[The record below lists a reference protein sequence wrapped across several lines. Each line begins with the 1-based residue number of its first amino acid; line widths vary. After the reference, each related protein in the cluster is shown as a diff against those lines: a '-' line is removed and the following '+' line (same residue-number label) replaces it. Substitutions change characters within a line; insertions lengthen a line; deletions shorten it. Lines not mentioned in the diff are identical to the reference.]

1 MSITE
6 QIVREAPEVEAR
18 KLGLLDSAKAL
29 ASMPVG
35 GFQYDADG
43 NPILENVIDPIT
55 GLPMEDEDGNV
66 IQRPVRTGLPQQQDQ
81 HTCLLYTS
89 PSPRDRTRSRMPSSA

>member
-1 MSITE
+1 MSVTE

-66 IQRPVRTGLPQQQDQ
+66 IQRPVRT
-81 HTCLLYTS
+81 CLLYTS

>member
-66 IQRPVRTGLPQQQDQ
+66 IQRPAIPN
-81 HTCLLYTS
+81 TCLLYTS

>member
-1 MSITE
+1 MVTTTE

-35 GFQYDADG
+35 GFQYDASG

-55 GLPMEDEDGNV
+55 GLPIRDEDSGELKSLGN
-66 IQRPVRTGLPQQQDQ
+66 IL
-81 HTCLLYTS
+81 
-89 PSPRDRTRSRMPSSA
+89 